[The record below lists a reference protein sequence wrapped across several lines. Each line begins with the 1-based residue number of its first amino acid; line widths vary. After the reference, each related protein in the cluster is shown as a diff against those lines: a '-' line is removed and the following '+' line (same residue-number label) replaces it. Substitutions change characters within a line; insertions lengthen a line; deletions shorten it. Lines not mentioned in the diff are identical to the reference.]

1 MQNGTDEP
9 ICKAEIETQLLR
21 TSVWT
26 PSGERGGGVNW
37 ETAIDIYNVHA
48 MYKIVN

>member
-9 ICKAEIETQLLR
+9 ICKAEIETQSLR

-26 PSGERGGGVNW
+26 PSGKRRGGMNW
-37 ETAIDIYNVHA
+37 EIGIDMYNIHDYV
-48 MYKIVN
+48 